1 MVDSEAGVRVLTIS
15 EKLVEKIRADTVL
28 TDEMKARCIAALN
41 KWARGELE
49 TRAVSTT
56 KERN

>member
-1 MVDSEAGVRVLTIS
+1 MVEPGVRVLTIS
-15 EKLVEKIRADTVL
+15 EKMIAKIRADKVL

-49 TRAVSTT
+49 ALVQQSR
-56 KERN
+56 ERSYR